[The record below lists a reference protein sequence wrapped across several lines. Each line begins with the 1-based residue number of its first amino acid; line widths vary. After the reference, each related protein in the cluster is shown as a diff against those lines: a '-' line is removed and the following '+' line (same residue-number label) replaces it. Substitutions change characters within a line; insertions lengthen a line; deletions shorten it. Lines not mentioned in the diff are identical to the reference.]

1 MADPKDERDPT
12 TYPTT
17 YPTTHPTYDPNRDAF
32 IHMFRRA
39 EDRADFDGSLREE
52 GRRIN
57 RETDQERAARL
68 VENAG
73 QDNPHLL
80 GDVPPTPPRRL
91 AAAAAVMQL
100 PVRPWGRRI
109 ALPQEP
115 AGPSSLHVFLDNYE
129 QKQLAQQQLAQQQ
142 LAQQQLEQQQL
153 EQQQQQDDPIEA
165 SPPPKWR
172 PRIQRLQGEDPKD
185 PIVDSGGGKRKTKKL
200 KRLKRLKR
208 STKITTAKK
217 SNKRNNRRIRR
228 SRSRSRS
235 KKSYSY

>member
-17 YPTTHPTYDPNRDAF
+17 YPTTHPTYDPNSAF

-39 EDRADFDGSLREE
+39 ENRADFDGSLREE

-115 AGPSSLHVFLDNYE
+115 AAGPSRLHVFLDNYE
-129 QKQLAQQQLAQQQ
+129 QQQLAQQQLSQQQLEQQQLAQQQ
-142 LAQQQLEQQQL
+142 LA
-153 EQQQQQDDPIEA
+153 QQQQQDDPIEA
-165 SPPPKWR
+165 SPPPKLR

-200 KRLKRLKR
+200 KRLKRL
-208 STKITTAKK
+208 TKT
-217 SNKRNNRRIRR
+217 NKRKNRRSKSR

>member
-57 RETDQERAARL
+57 RETDEERAARL

-115 AGPSSLHVFLDNYE
+115 AGPSRLHVFLDNYE
-129 QKQLAQQQLAQQQ
+129 QQQ
-142 LAQQQLEQQQL
+142 LAQQQLEQQQLAQQQL

-200 KRLKRLKR
+200 KRLKRL
-208 STKITTAKK
+208 TKT
-217 SNKRNNRRIRR
+217 NKRKNRRSKSRSR